1 MTADGDVLSIP
12 IPRERRGVIR
22 HFQEQMPHGLR
33 MLLSARCLGHSPK
46 FKQLAINK
54 PFECR
59 SAVVLSPSFR
69 QMREGYICCSA
80 GPPSMRQRGK
90 PLVRNWRKHG
100 NPRYYRRTAQQRQL
114 C

>member
-12 IPRERRGVIR
+12 IPRETGVIR

-46 FKQLAINK
+46 FKKLAINK

-59 SAVVLSPSFR
+59 SAVVRSPSFR
-69 QMREGYICCSA
+69 PMREGYIVVVRALLLC
-80 GPPSMRQRGK
+80 GK
-90 PLVRNWRKHG
+90 GENRW
-100 NPRYYRRTAQQRQL
+100 
-114 C
+114 

>member
-12 IPRERRGVIR
+12 IPRERPGVIR

-46 FKQLAINK
+46 FKKLANNK

-59 SAVVLSPSFR
+59 SAVFLSPSFR
-69 QMREGYICCSA
+69 QMLEGLLFGA
-80 GPPSMRQRGK
+80 GPPSVRQRG
-90 PLVRNWRKHG
+90 N
-100 NPRYYRRTAQQRQL
+100 RR
-114 C
+114 

>member
-12 IPRERRGVIR
+12 IPRETGVIR

-46 FKQLAINK
+46 FKKLANNK

-59 SAVVLSPSFR
+59 SAVFLSPSFR
-69 QMREGYICCSA
+69 QMLEGLLLGA
-80 GPPSMRQRGK
+80 GPPSMRQRGN
-90 PLVRNWRKHG
+90 RG
-100 NPRYYRRTAQQRQL
+100 
-114 C
+114 